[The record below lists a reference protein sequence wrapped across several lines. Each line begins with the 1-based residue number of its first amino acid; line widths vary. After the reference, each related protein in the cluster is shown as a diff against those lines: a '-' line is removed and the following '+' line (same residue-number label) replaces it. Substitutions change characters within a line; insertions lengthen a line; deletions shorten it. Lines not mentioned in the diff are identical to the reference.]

1 MAEQVYVHNP
11 FYRAKWRAAGFDRPP
26 TLDDLGDLPF
36 TTKAELARDQEA
48 NPPRGTNLT
57 FPSDRYVR
65 VHRTSGTTGR
75 PLRWFDTPASWQWF
89 LDCWLET
96 YEGAGVRPG
105 DRVFVAFGFGP
116 FVGFWTAFEAA
127 QQLGCLAMPAGHLN
141 TEQRLRVMVEEEAT
155 VLVATPTY
163 ALRLLEAA
171 RELDIDLAGSA
182 IERTIHGGE
191 PGAGVPAVKRQL
203 AEGFGAEVFDHAGAT
218 EVGAWGY
225 PCGVGERLHI
235 LEDEFVVE
243 WLDRTTGEPIEPIE
257 RPSDPGADGAR
268 EAGGPATA
276 GGDPVGGASA
286 AGGTD
291 PVGGAA
297 AAAGAPL
304 GELVLT
310 NLGRIGSPVV
320 RYRTG
325 DVGRLCAA
333 GCRCGRTTV
342 YLDGGVL
349 ARADDMFIVRGINV
363 YPSAVDAIVREA
375 GGIAEYRAAVRRRRQ
390 MAEIELEIE
399 PEPGRDADAV
409 RARLQDLFARRLSL
423 RAPVRIAAAGAL
435 PRYELKANR
444 FTFETT

>member
-1 MAEQVYVHNP
+1 MAEQVHRHNP
-11 FYRAKWRAAGFDRPP
+11 FYRAKWRAAGFESPP
-26 TLDDLGDLPF
+26 VLNDLAALPF
-36 TTKAELARDQEA
+36 TTKAELARDQEENA
-48 NPPRGTNLT
+48 PWGTNLT
-57 FPSDRYVR
+57 FPLERYVR

-75 PLRWFDTPASWQWF
+75 PLRWLDTPAGWQWF

-96 YEGAGVRPG
+96 YRGAGVEAS

-127 QQLGCLAMPAGHLN
+127 QQLGCLVIPAGHLS
-141 TEQRLRVMVEEEAT
+141 TEQRLRAMLDDGAT
-155 VLVATPTY
+155 VLVSTPTY

-171 RELDIDLAGSA
+171 DGLGLDLAGSSIA
-182 IERTIHGGE
+182 RTIHGGE

-203 AEGFGAEVFDHAGAT
+203 ADGYGAQVFDHAGAT
-218 EVGAWGY
+218 EVGAWGH

-243 WLDRTTGEPIEPIE
+243 WLDRSTGEPLEPV
-257 RPSDPGADGAR
+257 DPPPENRRRNTAPR
-268 EAGGPATA
+268 TA
-276 GGDPVGGASA
+276 GGEDAEPV
-286 AGGTD
+286 
-291 PVGGAA
+291 
-297 AAAGAPL
+297 L

-333 GCRCGRTTV
+333 GCPCGRPTM

-349 ARADDMFIVRGINV
+349 GRADDMFVVRGVNV
-363 YPSAVDAIVREA
+363 YPSAVDALIREA
-375 GGIAEYRAAVRRRRQ
+375 GGVAEYRAIVRRRRQ
-390 MAEIELEIE
+390 MAEVELEVE
-399 PEPGRDADAV
+399 PEPGVDAGPLSS
-409 RARLQDLFARRLSL
+409 RLRELLERRLSL
-423 RAPVRIAAAGAL
+423 RVPVRVAGAGSL

-444 FTFETT
+444 FTFLD